1 MDASTIVFIHEH
13 LTEFFV
19 DKEDPIS
26 PPGVKDM
33 STIQSAAAR
42 PHATAGGNDAYPT
55 PFMKAAALF
64 HSIAGNH
71 SFHNGNKRA
80 ALLSTLYYLSEFG
93 YWVDKCDDDEMYEF
107 TRQIA
112 AHEIAAD
119 RNDEVPVIAEW
130 LERNSR
136 KQQKGEKPMKLG
148 ALREALARYGFE
160 LNDLGKTLEVL
171 HNGNPVASILKKGA
185 KGFEDYDPAYIAELR
200 KRLALTPDEGI
211 DSARFYGQKGI
222 AEELNMFMQL
232 RLDVMKRL
240 AKI

>member
-1 MDASTIVFIHEH
+1 
-13 LTEFFV
+13 
-19 DKEDPIS
+19 
-26 PPGVKDM
+26 
-33 STIQSAAAR
+33 
-42 PHATAGGNDAYPT
+42 
-55 PFMKAAALF
+55 
-64 HSIAGNH
+64 
-71 SFHNGNKRA
+71 
-80 ALLSTLYYLSEFG
+80 
-93 YWVDKCDDDEMYEF
+93 
-107 TRQIA
+107 
-112 AHEIAAD
+112 
-119 RNDEVPVIAEW
+119 
-130 LERNSR
+130 
-136 KQQKGEKPMKLG
+136 MKLG